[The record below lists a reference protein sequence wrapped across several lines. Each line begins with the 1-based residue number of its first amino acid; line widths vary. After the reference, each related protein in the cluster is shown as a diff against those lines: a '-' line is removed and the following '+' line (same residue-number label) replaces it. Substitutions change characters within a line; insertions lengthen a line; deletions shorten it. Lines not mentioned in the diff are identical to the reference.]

1 MNVSQVSN
9 LDIQAT
15 GNIFGRPKKNQ
26 EPVLELVPSLIQRV
40 PFCPHI
46 VQLLTYEMSGWN
58 IYVHLNDMSVV

>member
-15 GNIFGRPKKNQ
+15 GNIFGTPKKIQ
-26 EPVLELVPSLIQRV
+26 EPVLELVLSLIQRV

-46 VQLLTYEMSGWN
+46 VQLLTYEISSWN
-58 IYVHLNDMSVV
+58 KYVHLSDMFVV